1 VISAGKRS
9 ELRVLTTAGVSL
21 QMQQAYAG
29 LAHPHASRQAR
40 VVIMA
45 AVLAIAGH
53 WSPSNPKIGPDVGAR
68 VSGP

>member
-29 LAHPHASRQAR
+29 LAHPHASRQAASR
-40 VVIMA
+40 HHGRSPGYRQALV
-45 AVLAIAGH
+45 AV
-53 WSPSNPKIGPDVGAR
+53 
-68 VSGP
+68 